1 MGIGAAHDQ
10 DAGRQAGLVGDRDAR
25 DERAHAEA
33 DQGDAL
39 RIDIGLGLRPIDHAP
54 DVDHGA
60 DEPADHLIEQ
70 LEELSLGAGVAN
82 GVPIEQRPLAI
93 NLEDVDRSRHRV
105 FSGRRRWRWKGK
117 CQCPR
122 SAAR

>member
-10 DAGRQAGLVGDRDAR
+10 DAGRQAGLVRDGDAR

-39 RIDIGLGLRPIDHAP
+39 WIDIGLGLRPIDHAP

-60 DEPADHLIEQ
+60 DEPADHLLEQ
-70 LEELSLGAGVAN
+70 LEELRFGAGVATAS
-82 GVPIEQRPLAI
+82 Q
-93 NLEDVDRSRHRV
+93 SS
-105 FSGRRRWRWKGK
+105 SGRSPSICSMLMFPPCFLRPAEMALEG
-117 CQCPR
+117 
-122 SAAR
+122 